1 MPLDFVCN
9 SFAIHSIYDIVV
21 VENGIGKKLRQ
32 INTQP
37 LTQLKDNADV
47 DCRVPHLSNV
57 GNGSLIDSR
66 QHRQSIPRHIPLFH
80 KRN

>member
-21 VENGIGKKLRQ
+21 VENGIGEKLRQ

-37 LTQLKDNADV
+37 LT
-47 DCRVPHLSNV
+47 
-57 GNGSLIDSR
+57 
-66 QHRQSIPRHIPLFH
+66 
-80 KRN
+80 

>member
-21 VENGIGKKLRQ
+21 VENGIGEKLRQ

-47 DCRVPHLSNV
+47 DCRVPHFLNI
-57 GNGSLIDSR
+57 GNSRSPSL
-66 QHRQSIPRHIPLFH
+66 
-80 KRN
+80 